1 MSEKRVH
8 GVFAKVLNEAGEP
21 DAGWMDA
28 GQGSPLSLFA
38 QGKVTPYPNHI
49 VPKVEAL

>member
-1 MSEKRVH
+1 MRLSKRT
-8 GVFAKVLNEAGEP
+8 GEP
-21 DAGWMDA
+21 DTGWMDA
-28 GQGSPLSLFA
+28 GQGSPLSVLA